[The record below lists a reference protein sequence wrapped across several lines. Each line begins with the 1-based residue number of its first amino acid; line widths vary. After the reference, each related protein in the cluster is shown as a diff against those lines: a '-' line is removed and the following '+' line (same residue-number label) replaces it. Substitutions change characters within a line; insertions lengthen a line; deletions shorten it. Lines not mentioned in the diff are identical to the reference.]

1 MPMKTI
7 IIPYGAEGWK
17 WRQWFAEEVVASK
30 TAPPFLYQDVLIIVP
45 SSRMRRPYL
54 KLFLDAA
61 ERIHRTSAIAPPD
74 IVPLH
79 NFIGRLC
86 ARMSAPRIID
96 EASRLVLLEG
106 IVKNILSYDQSY
118 SIPPDILASSLS
130 SAVASMIEQ
139 LASACINPQTLASR
153 LAGAD
158 YADRPAARILLEA
171 YSMYAD
177 ALERKGL
184 SDPWTVLSYIAE
196 KFDHS
201 LLSGYSRIV
210 LDGIHD
216 ASEAELKV
224 IEKMTGVNCTLV
236 LEAAS
241 DELIKHASRFHPLR
255 SAKEFLSRIE
265 RLSPEL
271 GRSPDEDDLFIA
283 RSIFSDRPF
292 AEIREEARVRSM
304 SFKKRIFLLSGV
316 NMREEVKLIA
326 REVKKSLL
334 SGVQPD
340 TILVA
345 FPSLDEYGGLV
356 EEIFED
362 HGIPYNRAL
371 GRQLSSSQV
380 VTSVV
385 SMLRSLQEDFS
396 GPSLMRIFGSPF
408 LKFGATGLESVID
421 RLMRRH
427 TITGKKER
435 WFSAV
440 AQDAADDGSVN
451 DLGKALAELFHALA
465 PFQTEKPAPLDE
477 WTKRLSSLLSWSGIE
492 ERVLEIRGPLNMN
505 LQAYKKFIETIA
517 RLAAAGRM
525 FSEHVYTFDEF
536 FFLLKKTLMHTRF
549 QVPLEDEA
557 GVQVMG
563 IIESAGR
570 PWNEIYLGGL
580 TDGGFPQRIAQN
592 IFLPET
598 ALELLGVRTSERA
611 RLESA
616 YHFYRLLQSG
626 EKVVLTMPES
636 EAGRPAVPS
645 PFISELMPLMDG
657 GLINRGVTETSQLQF
672 SLKIED
678 SMSITDLARALG
690 RSLHAQKEP
699 PSTVFEVINADIE
712 GMQPLRRAVS
722 MRPRGAEQMRPMTK
736 KQYDVTELDLYL
748 SCPYDY
754 CVTMVLGLAPLEE
767 VTEDIS
773 PLMRGVKVHAILKE
787 FYKRWSGAVTE
798 KNMDDARHLLHE
810 IAEKTFKDMPETFRN
825 IKERDAFFNIMAERF
840 LEAEKEFWK
849 QGMQPVIL
857 EEDLP
862 GFEIRLSSG
871 ETVELNGR
879 VDRIDVDKDG
889 NFIVVDY
896 KTGYYPEP
904 MKGVEQKIFQLPVYA
919 VMVRGL
925 SAGIRHHPPL
935 RRPIGLAYYDLSG
948 KVSPLARDVVLFDR
962 EARDDHPSAKPV
974 ASSKSSQE
982 FEAILEM
989 SIDKARQA
997 VEGIIAGDFRAE
1009 PAEESACRSCN
1020 ISEVCGMETE
1030 KTI

>member
-1 MPMKTI
+1 MKTI
-7 IIPYGAEGWK
+7 IIPYGAEGWQ
-17 WRQWFAEEVVASK
+17 WRQWFAEEVVGSK
-30 TAPPFLYQDVLIIVP
+30 TAPPFLYRDVLIIVP
-45 SSRMRRPYL
+45 SSRMKRTYL
-54 KLFLDAA
+54 KLFLEAA
-61 ERIHRTSAIAPPD
+61 ERIHKTSAIVPPE
-74 IVPLH
+74 VFSLH
-79 NFIGRLC
+79 DFIGRLC
-86 ARMSAPRIID
+86 AVLSAPRIID
-96 EASRLVLLEG
+96 ETSRLVLIEG
-106 IVKNILSYDQSY
+106 IAKAILSGSRSH
-118 SIPPDILASSLS
+118 SIPPDILAPSLS

-139 LASACINPQTLASR
+139 LASACIDAETLTSR
-153 LAGAD
+153 LAGTD
-158 YADRPAARILLEA
+158 YVDRPATRILLEA
-171 YSMYAD
+171 YSLYQD

-184 SDPWTVLSYIAE
+184 SDPWTVLSFIADR
-196 KFDHS
+196 FDHS
-201 LLSGYSRIV
+201 LMSGYSKIV
-210 LDGIHD
+210 IDGIHD
-216 ASEAELKV
+216 ASEAELRV
-224 IEKMTGVNCTLV
+224 MEKISGLENCTLV
-236 LEAAS
+236 MEAAS
-241 DELIKHASRFHPLR
+241 DALIKHASGSHPLR
-255 SAKEFLSRIE
+255 PAKEFMSRMGGI
-265 RLSPEL
+265 SPEV
-271 GRSPDEDDLFIA
+271 GRLPGDDDMFIA
-283 RSIFSDRPF
+283 KAVFSDRPF
-292 AEIREEARVRSM
+292 AEVKEEALGRGI
-304 SFKKRIFLLSGV
+304 SFKKRMLLLTAV
-316 NMREEVKLIA
+316 DTREEVKLIA
-326 REVKKSLL
+326 REVKRSLL

-345 FPSLDEYGGLV
+345 FPSLDEYGSLV

-385 SMLRSLQEDFS
+385 SMLRCLQEDFS

-408 LKFGATGLESVID
+408 LKFGAAELESVID

-427 TITGKKER
+427 TITGKKEK
-435 WFSAV
+435 WLSAV
-440 AQDAADDGSVN
+440 AEDAADDGSTN
-451 DLGKALAELFHALA
+451 ELGKALRELFQALA
-465 PFQTEKPAPLDE
+465 PFQTETPAPLDE
-477 WTKRLSSLLSWSGIE
+477 WIKRLSSLVSWSGVE
-492 ERVLEIRGPLNMN
+492 ERVLEIRGPLNIN
-505 LQAYKKFIETIA
+505 LQAYKKFRETLA

-525 FSEHVYTFDEF
+525 SPEYEYTFDEF

-549 QVPLEDEA
+549 QVPPEDEA

-580 TDGGFPQRIAQN
+580 TDGSFPQRIAQN
-592 IFLPET
+592 IFLPE
-598 ALELLGVRTSERA
+598 AELELLGVRTSERA

-626 EKVVLTMPES
+626 EKVTLTMPES
-636 EAGRPAVPS
+636 EMGRPVVPS
-645 PFISELMPLMDG
+645 PFISELLPLMDG
-657 GLINRGVTETSQLQF
+657 GLINQGVTETSQLQF

-678 SMSITDLARALG
+678 SMSITDLARAIG
-690 RSLHAQKEP
+690 RSLHTGKEP
-699 PSTVFEVINADIE
+699 PKGIFEAMPDDID
-712 GMQPLRRAVS
+712 GMKPLRRAVG
-722 MRPRGAEQMRPMTK
+722 MRPKGTEQMRPMLK
-736 KQYDVTELDLYL
+736 KSYDVTELDLYL

-798 KNMDDARHLLHE
+798 KNVDAARRVLHE
-810 IAEKTFKDMPETFRN
+810 IAEKAFKDMPETFRN

-879 VDRIDVDKDG
+879 VDRIDVDKNG

-896 KTGYYPEP
+896 KTGLYPKP
-904 MKGVEQKIFQLPVYA
+904 LRGVEQKIFQLPVYA
-919 VMVRGL
+919 VMVRRL
-925 SAGIRHHPPL
+925 SDRETPHHIPL
-935 RRPIGLAYYDLSG
+935 RRPIGLAYYDLAG

-962 EARDDHPSAKPV
+962 EARDDHPSAKPE

-1009 PAEESACRSCN
+1009 PAEESTCRFCN
-1020 ISEVCGMETE
+1020 ISEMCRIEAEDTV
-1030 KTI
+1030 